1 MSRPLRA
8 DSPYRMQVPTRRD
21 GLSGEARRWYDRA
34 DWLRGRTLDIPAPD
48 RTAFQHAL
56 DELWTAVTALEEDHG
71 VDSARLERVFRS
83 LFERWPGPL
92 GSSPPEG
99 PA

>member
-1 MSRPLRA
+1 
-8 DSPYRMQVPTRRD
+8 MQVPTRRD
-21 GLSGEARRWYDRA
+21 GFSGQARIWFDRA

-56 DELWTAVTALEEDHG
+56 DELWTAVTVLEEERG
-71 VDSARLERVFRS
+71 VDGARLERIFRS
-83 LFERWPGPL
+83 FFVRWPGPL

-99 PA
+99 LD